1 MLDITQFILLA
12 LAVALCSAGLGSKE
26 APDLAARLGRI
37 AEKPRFAFVAISCTT
52 LLCCVAVAGRLREP
66 QPRIN
71 DEFSYLLMADTLAS
85 GHASNPLP
93 PLCEFFDTFHVLVRP
108 TYISKYFPAQGLFL
122 AVGEKLTGH
131 PALGVWLSSA
141 LACAATFWMLRA
153 WVGPMWGLMGGL
165 LIAIQFGIFNYWS
178 QSYWGGMVAALG
190 GALFFGAIRRLWD
203 QFSWRDSL
211 WCAFGIV
218 ILVNSRPLEGAVA
231 VVPISCFF
239 MFRVLRKR
247 TWKQRQFWA
256 SFAVPT
262 SLALVLGAAATG
274 SYNRAITGS
283 VWTPPYLLHEKQYQE
298 SPQFVFMPPHPKL
311 TYSSP
316 WIQELYEVNEM
327 RLYLSQRTPLNVML
341 TAARK
346 MMSWW
351 AFYCGILLSA
361 PLLLAAWIRGGR
373 LRHCQIV
380 VLAGFIA
387 VAIFYV
393 QRSIP
398 PRIAID
404 ILAIAQLVILWF
416 VFDEFWPRLAL
427 GTIGLLLSEE
437 FFIKYSFPHYFA
449 PGACLVLYLQVES
462 MKRLWHWRGDRTTS
476 EAKLSRADRRRAARA
491 LAKSPPVPFPL
502 RSFVMLLPFA
512 CLLSLILR
520 VEARANGW
528 SFDYHPPDI
537 DALPM
542 QDWSLRRAELQKW
555 LEQQPGQQLVFVRYF
570 ATHDVNHEWVWNR
583 ADIAHAKV
591 VWARDFGSEHNQR
604 LLRQMPDRKIW
615 HLLADLPDPR
625 LVPYDQVLAHAP
637 GGVLPPPDPPAFL
650 PQAEP

>member
-1 MLDITQFILLA
+1 MLDLNQVLL
-12 LAVALCSAGLGSKE
+12 LFLEIALCRVGISSRRSAERFTRIRGTAATPNVVCVVVGCASFLGCI
-26 APDLAARLGRI
+26 AVGVRLH
-37 AEKPRFAFVAISCTT
+37 
-52 LLCCVAVAGRLREP
+52 EP
-66 QPRIN
+66 HPRIN
-71 DEFSYLLMADTLAS
+71 DEFSYLLMADTLSS
-85 GHASNPLP
+85 GRTSNPAP
-93 PLCEFFDTFHVLVRP
+93 PLTEFFDTFHVLMWP
-108 TYISKYFPAQGLFL
+108 TYASKYFPAQGLFL
-122 AVGEKLTGH
+122 ATGEKLTSY
-131 PALGVWLSSA
+131 PAVGVWLGSA
-141 LACAATFWMLRA
+141 LASAAICWMLSTCISLT
-153 WVGPMWGLMGGL
+153 WGLLGGFL
-165 LIAIQFGIFNYWS
+165 MAAQFGVFSYWS

-190 GALFFGAIRRLWD
+190 GALFFGGVRRLWD
-203 QFSWRDSL
+203 RVSWRDSL
-211 WCAFGIV
+211 WAALGIV
-218 ILVNSRPLEGAVA
+218 ILVNSRPLEGVIAAAPVTSLLLLR
-231 VVPISCFF
+231 I
-239 MFRVLRKR
+239 LRKKE
-247 TWKQRQFWA
+247 WKDNSFWRD
-256 SFAVPT
+256 FVLPVGIV
-262 SLALVLGAAATG
+262 LALGAAATG

-283 VWTPPYLLHEKQYQE
+283 FWTPSYVLHERQYQE
-298 SPQFVFMPPHPKL
+298 SPQFVFMPQRPKV

-346 MMSWW
+346 MMGWW

-373 LRHCQIV
+373 LRYFQIA

-404 ILAIAQLVILWF
+404 ILAIAQFVILWF

-427 GTIGLLLSEE
+427 GTIGFLLFEQ
-437 FFIKYSFPHYFA
+437 FFVKYSFPHYFA
-449 PGACLVLYLQVES
+449 PAACLVLYLQVES